1 MRASCLATFA
11 STLVASISIVG
22 CVQEPPKSR
31 VEKDLDT
38 VRAEETPEKL
48 FARGRAFAN
57 VADFTRA
64 EQYLSAAIDAGGDA
78 REILPILLRVC
89 VAERRYRVAID
100 YTQRYLR
107 RQPADHRMRLVL
119 GTLYVNVGEPEAAK
133 EELDR
138 VLAADPDAAPAHYAR
153 GVLAR
158 DEKDAVTA
166 DRHFREYLRID
177 PRGSHADEARGSLL
191 QEVP

>member
-1 MRASCLATFA
+1 MRALLLASVTA
-11 STLVASISIVG
+11 LVSLLVA

-107 RQPADHRMRLVL
+107 KQPADHRMRLVL
-119 GTLYVNVGEPEAAK
+119 GTLYVNVGELDSAK

-158 DEKDAVTA
+158 EERDAVAA
-166 DRHFREYLRID
+166 DRHFREYLRIE
-177 PRGSHADEARGSLL
+177 PRGSHADEARGSIL
-191 QEVP
+191 QDVP